1 VRISASLV
9 GAGRGNGTTAKPRNR
24 NTSLSQGRVMHTH
37 TYIYI
42 YTYIYKVV
50 LIWNLLSVSANI
62 MEAKICQ
69 KKKDQNYYER
79 NNDGKLKYEIL
90 NTKIKVTIMT

>member
-1 VRISASLV
+1 MRISASLV
-9 GAGRGNGTTAKPRNR
+9 GAGRGNGATAKPRNR

-37 TYIYI
+37 IHTHIYIYI
-42 YTYIYKVV
+42 YIYKVV

-69 KKKDQNYYER
+69 
-79 NNDGKLKYEIL
+79 
-90 NTKIKVTIMT
+90 TKILRKKIKTTTKEIMTVS